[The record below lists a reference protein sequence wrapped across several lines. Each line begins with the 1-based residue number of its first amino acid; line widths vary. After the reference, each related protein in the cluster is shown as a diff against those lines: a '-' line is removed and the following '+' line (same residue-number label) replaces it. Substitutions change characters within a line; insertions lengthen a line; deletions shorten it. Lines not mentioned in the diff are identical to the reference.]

1 MKNQKKHCG
10 NVYNRYKKL
19 KGKITLPGFRKQLGR
34 KCQSYQVTAQYIK
47 DIEEIKKVKKE
58 LEEKK
63 CLDYLSDNQLIE
75 LYEDKEFSSK
85 VAKIIAERKIN

>member
-1 MKNQKKHCG
+1 
-10 NVYNRYKKL
+10 
-19 KGKITLPGFRKQLGR
+19 
-34 KCQSYQVTAQYIK
+34 VTAQYIK
-47 DIEEIKKVKKE
+47 DIEKIKKVKKE